1 MQYGALALYTCWLVR
16 QRCQPHSC
24 LSDCVCLI
32 IYQSLCCEMNAGQ
45 TRGGL
50 ALQSLCS
57 EWLSWTRKTM
67 CVYNIIY
74 IISMLLL
81 EALFNIYFA
90 LIFLYIFS
98 PAYRQQ
104 LKQSSNAYA
113 ELFHHWQFYTHLLS
127 QPPLV
132 FTMTRREC
140 WIAVWSGHLWC
151 AIMWATRADG
161 SAMLQVILSSGK
173 MLNSSTAVADRG
185 HCFFWGSNFWPS
197 VAH

>member
-1 MQYGALALYTCWLVR
+1 MQYGALALYTCWLVG

-90 LIFLYIFS
+90 LTFLYIFLLLIDS
-98 PAYRQQ
+98 NWNNP
-104 LKQSSNAYA
+104 LTPTLSSSTTGSFTPIFSHSLPLSSRWLGANA
-113 ELFHHWQFYTHLLS
+113 ELPYGRDTCDVL
-127 QPPLV
+127 
-132 FTMTRREC
+132 
-140 WIAVWSGHLWC
+140 
-151 AIMWATRADG
+151 
-161 SAMLQVILSSGK
+161 
-173 MLNSSTAVADRG
+173 
-185 HCFFWGSNFWPS
+185 
-197 VAH
+197 